1 MQCSESSRDSN
12 TCPTVAIVGGGFCGA
27 MTAANLLRHA
37 QRPLRV
43 ILIEPREFI
52 GRGLAYSTPEPSHLL
67 NVPCGKM
74 GARPDDIGGFH
85 RWAEQTLVGV
95 SPHSIGPDAFL
106 TRGDYGRYVEAE
118 LQEATRLA
126 HTQVT
131 FERRRDRITEI
142 THGERG
148 PELKL
153 ATGNAVQADH
163 VILAVGSGPARVPE
177 GIRQLG
183 ATEGRLITT
192 PFAPGA
198 LDPVGAE
205 DRLLVLGTG
214 LTMFDVAIALD
225 RKGFMGSMLAVSRR
239 GRMPMP
245 HAPHA
250 AAPWSTDWAA
260 TLTQRTRAKELVRA
274 VRTAVNRAEAEGL
287 DWRCVIDAMR
297 PYLPRLWQNLND
309 AQRRRYLRHASS
321 FWEVRRHRCAP
332 QVWAMVDQMIRRG
345 SLEVSAGR
353 VLEATVLD
361 DQVLATVAFRGGA
374 TPITR
379 HFDRVLVCAGPET
392 DVTRW
397 PAPWMRG
404 MLDNTWLT
412 PDTLRFGVRTA
423 EDGLALNPLG
433 EPVDWLSIVGPL
445 RKADLWESTAV
456 PELRVQAAD
465 TAHRVLHSLR
475 ASGEPQRA

>member
-1 MQCSESSRDSN
+1 MQSTERSRQSN
-12 TCPTVAIVGGGFCGA
+12 ICPTVAIVGGGFCGA
-27 MTAANLLRHA
+27 MTAANLLRGA
-37 QRPLRV
+37 QSQLRV
-43 ILIEPREFI
+43 ILIEPRELV

-85 RWAEQTLVGV
+85 RWAEQALASEYPDT
-95 SPHSIGPDAFL
+95 IGPDAFL
-106 TRGDYGRYVEAE
+106 PRGDFGRYVEAE
-118 LQEATRLA
+118 LHEASRLA

-131 FERRRDRITEI
+131 LERHHGRISDI
-142 THGERG
+142 THGSHG
-148 PELKL
+148 AELKL
-153 ATGNAVQADH
+153 ASGEAIRADQ

-198 LDPVGAE
+198 LDPVGTE

-214 LTMFDVAIALD
+214 LTMFDVAIALEH
-225 RKGFMGSMLAVSRR
+225 KGFTGRMLAVSRR
-239 GRMPMP
+239 GRMPRP

-250 AAPWSTDWAA
+250 PAPWGAQWAA
-260 TLTQRTRAKELVRA
+260 TLTENTKAKELVCA
-274 VRTAVNRAEAEGL
+274 VRTGVARAEAEGL

-297 PYLPRLWQNLND
+297 PHLPRLWQNMND
-309 AQRRRYLRHASS
+309 AERRRYLRHASS

-332 QVWAMVDQMIRRG
+332 QVWAMVDQMIHRG
-345 SLEVSAGR
+345 VLEVSAGR

-361 DQVLATVAFRGGA
+361 DQVLATIAFRGEA
-374 TPITR
+374 APSTR

-404 MLDNTWLT
+404 MLENNWLT
-412 PDTLRFGVRTA
+412 PDTLRLGVRTDEA
-423 EDGLALNPLG
+423 GRTLTPQG
-433 EPVDWLSIVGPL
+433 QPSDWLSIVGPL

-456 PELRVQAAD
+456 PELRGHAAS
-465 TAHRVLHSLR
+465 TAQRVLQAVR
-475 ASGEPQRA
+475 CSGEPQHA